1 MIGKILKIGYKN
13 IFIMIKLKL
22 KENEIGSS
30 VVKPNTLI
38 LGNCLEV
45 MKHIPDQSV
54 DMILTDL
61 PYG

>member
-30 VVKPNTLI
+30 VIKPNTLI

-45 MKHIPDQSV
+45 MKQIPDQSV